1 MTVKTPAWN
10 ALATNGRPP
19 ADTLVLLVG
28 AAVREKGEK
37 GSRVGDDVISN
48 PRELEIDDGV
58 GVAASWFFASEAAD
72 GDWVGEDVGPKV
84 RYVSEVGVGV
94 GAFEKL

>member
-28 AAVREKGEK
+28 AALGKK
-37 GSRVGDDVISN
+37 ISPVGDDVRSN
-48 PRELEIDDGV
+48 P
-58 GVAASWFFASEAAD
+58 
-72 GDWVGEDVGPKV
+72 
-84 RYVSEVGVGV
+84 
-94 GAFEKL
+94 